1 MENTQDHRPPGAR
14 AAGED
19 PFGPRDGTLVIG
31 HRGAAGAAPENTLP
45 SLRTALE
52 DGVDALEFDLQ
63 CSADGRLVVHHDD
76 TVDRTTEGS
85 GPVASLTLAELREL
99 DAGWAFTPDR
109 GASFPFRGQGVRIP
123 TLEEAL
129 EVTGELPV
137 VAEVKSVAAGRALA
151 AWLGEHPD
159 GRKRMIVG
167 GFDRE
172 AVAPAAARAR
182 WRCGYRRQLAPY
194 VLLGKLGLGRL
205 AVPDVDA
212 AMVPERERLL
222 RIVTRRFVRQC
233 HRDGIGVHVW
243 TVNRPDRVRALLD
256 IGVDGLISDV
266 PARVRR
272 VLEERAAL
280 GVAAGGPL
288 SRDRAGGSDRRSDGT
303 AGRSEGGDAGG
314 RP

>member
-1 MENTQDHRPPGAR
+1 MRNTQDHRPPGAR
-14 AAGED
+14 ASGED

-45 SLRTALE
+45 SLRTAVE
-52 DGVDALEFDLQ
+52 DGADALEFDLQ

-76 TVDRTTEGS
+76 TLDRTTDGS
-85 GPVASLTLAELREL
+85 GPLASRTLAELREL
-99 DAGWAFTPDR
+99 DAGWGFTPDR
-109 GASFPFRGQGVRIP
+109 GASFPCRGQGIRIP

-129 EVTGELPV
+129 EVAGGVPV
-137 VAEVKSVAAGRALA
+137 IAEVKSVAAGRALA
-151 AWLGEHPD
+151 TWLEEHPD
-159 GRKRMIVG
+159 GRSRMIVG

-172 AVAPAAARAR
+172 AVAPAAERAR

-243 TVNRPDRVRALLD
+243 TVNRPDRMRALLD
-256 IGVDGLISDV
+256 LGVDGLISDV

-280 GVAAGGPL
+280 GHPGGADAGGP
-288 SRDRAGGSDRRSDGT
+288 
-303 AGRSEGGDAGG
+303 
-314 RP
+314 P